1 MPQTGKTKKDITF
14 VESEM
19 GNNGNVPQIGKTNR
33 DMLCLLTVEWVG
45 NDEILRL
52 SMFQLRV

>member
-1 MPQTGKTKKDITF
+1 MFI
-14 VESEM
+14 ESKM

-33 DMLCLLTVEWVG
+33 DMLCLLKVGWVG

-52 SMFQLRV
+52 SMCQLRV